1 MSFDDFVII
10 CHDFKLLL
18 SLFLDGSNEIM
29 PTILYYEGKVQP
41 NAISILVKESRR
53 IKAWTSKW
61 VDAVLENRTIIK
73 EVARKLKELW

>member
-1 MSFDDFVII
+1 
-10 CHDFKLLL
+10 
-18 SLFLDGSNEIM
+18 M